1 MGKTDALPPSSVNNE
16 CCTWRTTKERRNIL
30 QKTLSRGK
38 LCQSEDEE
46 SKKEWMNAM
55 KQAKINGGASSQV
68 PTFRFPIMD
77 EPTDASKELLHPP
90 TLLNEWARGL
100 ESDSRISSYWRV
112 RLFSLSGVHME
123 KPLVKMEIEAM
134 IQAAVE
140 QTHTGGKRN
149 WMICAESGAGS
160 YPTFSHELPKKD
172 RIRITAYIYSIVL
185 VRGQDTFDFV
195 IISIHHFLAYL
206 FRILAI
212 KHLSSISI
220 GITLQVEYSLRF
232 PPTFLWI
239 NSLRI
244 WSGGTHS
251 ANDFPIKLSE
261 EENPYMLL
269 LLESCRVQCI
279 WVLHDQALS
288 QWLSLLYGPQ
298 MDEVYEGRDSSYD
311 LSYQKRLR
319 ESPDASS

>member
-1 MGKTDALPPSSVNNE
+1 
-16 CCTWRTTKERRNIL
+16 
-30 QKTLSRGK
+30 
-38 LCQSEDEE
+38 
-46 SKKEWMNAM
+46 
-55 KQAKINGGASSQV
+55 
-68 PTFRFPIMD
+68 
-77 EPTDASKELLHPP
+77 
-90 TLLNEWARGL
+90 
-100 ESDSRISSYWRV
+100 
-112 RLFSLSGVHME
+112 
-123 KPLVKMEIEAM
+123 
-134 IQAAVE
+134 
-140 QTHTGGKRN
+140 
-149 WMICAESGAGS
+149 MICAESGAGS

-244 WSGGTHS
+244 FSVGTHS
-251 ANDFPIKLSE
+251 ANDFAIKLSE

-288 QWLSLLYGPQ
+288 Q
-298 MDEVYEGRDSSYD
+298 
-311 LSYQKRLR
+311 
-319 ESPDASS
+319 